1 VGQYICENPNYPD
14 VLYVEALSGRHTVDT
29 IPPDTLYDFR
39 DHGIA
44 KKDAVEKGKPEE
56 VLFHLDKLGI
66 DLKTVGEKLQQ
77 EGVDSFAL
85 SYKKLL
91 QALEEK
97 KKTILSK
104 A

>member
-1 VGQYICENPNYPD
+1 
-14 VLYVEALSGRHTVDT
+14 
-29 IPPDTLYDFR
+29 
-39 DHGIA
+39 
-44 KKDAVEKGKPEE
+44 

>member
-1 VGQYICENPNYPD
+1 M
-14 VLYVEALSGRHTVDT
+14 
-29 IPPDTLYDFR
+29 
-39 DHGIA
+39 
-44 KKDAVEKGKPEE
+44 EKGNPQE
-56 VLFHLDKLGI
+56 VLERLDKLGI

-91 QALEEK
+91 QALEGK
-97 KKTILSK
+97 KKKILSK